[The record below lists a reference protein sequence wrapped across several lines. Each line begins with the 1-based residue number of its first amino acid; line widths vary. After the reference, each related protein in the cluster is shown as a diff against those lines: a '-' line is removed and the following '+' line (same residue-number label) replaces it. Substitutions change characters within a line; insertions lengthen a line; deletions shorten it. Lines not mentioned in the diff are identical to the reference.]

1 MKRDWD
7 PHTVLIGEREVS
19 LATAPRNQPAP
30 NRRSDVRW
38 LHAIKA
44 RLARW
49 APYSFGENDKP
60 RAELNKPSMLQS
72 MNLHVSDTC

>member
-7 PHTVLIGEREVS
+7 PHTVLIDEREVS

-49 APYSFGENDKP
+49 APYSFG
-60 RAELNKPSMLQS
+60 AELNKPSMLQS
-72 MNLHVSDTC
+72 MNLHVSDAC